1 MIVCPACGRP
11 TETGWTTCL
20 NCGKALNHSRVQ
32 PGQQLPPREQPLA
45 QEPPQQ
51 QAPQYQQPPQQYQ
64 QQYQQPYQQ
73 QYQQPQ
79 QPYQAPRKS
88 CFGRFIGGLILAFFL
103 WWLFTHL
110 IPAIADLHLLFEGDF
125 TSPQEVGAWFAR
137 LIP

>member
-32 PGQQLPPREQPLA
+32 PGQQLPPREQPVA
-45 QEPPQQ
+45 EQPPQQ
-51 QAPQYQQPPQQYQ
+51 QAPQYQQPQYQQ

-73 QYQQPQ
+73 PK
-79 QPYQAPRKS
+79 KS
-88 CFGRFIGGLILAFFL
+88 CLGRFILWLVLAFVL
-103 WWLFTHL
+103 WYLITHF
-110 IPAIADLHLLFEGDF
+110 IPAMADLHLLFENEY
-125 TSPQEVGAWFAR
+125 TTPQEVGAWFAR

>member
-32 PGQQLPPREQPLA
+32 PGQQLPPREQPIA

-51 QAPQYQQPPQQYQ
+51 QPPQYQQ

-79 QPYQAPRKS
+79 YQQPYQPPYQQPKKS
-88 CFGRFIGGLILAFFL
+88 CLGRFILWLILAFVL
-103 WWLFTHL
+103 WWLITHF
-110 IPAIADLHLLFEGDF
+110 IPAMADLHLLFENEY
-125 TSPQEVGAWFAR
+125 TTPQEVGAWFAR